1 MVIVIILRH
10 NHQSLSSF
18 RHFFAM
24 PAYDSDDSSYAST
37 VSDDMLLA
45 DSDLEEILILWLLAE
60 QERRDTD
67 LLLLALLLS

>member
-1 MVIVIILRH
+1 
-10 NHQSLSSF
+10 
-18 RHFFAM
+18 M